1 MRRFLALAL
10 ATSLAPAPAQA
21 TWLPGG
27 TKIDVGN
34 EFVAAAPSPDRIVVA
49 WIRTSASGHELGVR
63 ARAWTAEGDLAP
75 GWSSSGVVLSDLPG
89 YNRSPVICE
98 DGAGGVFV
106 AWVNMNLMG
115 TESNLRLQ
123 HVSAAGSLAAGWPAE
138 GLLLATAGTYP
149 NAPAI
154 AHDGAGGALVGL
166 PECSTDGSCHVR
178 VHRID
183 ANGVPNAGWPL
194 GGLSIPNAYDVGLA
208 AQDEHLFVSTSEYD
222 YQGLTGMRI
231 QRLDGNA
238 VPDPGWPQTGA
249 TLPSARFA
257 SQMRLYPDG
266 TGGVFA
272 GWGQFLIC
280 LDLCPPPAR
289 WAARILGNG
298 VPDARWGP
306 GRGALSNAPDGTG
319 GMLMG
324 LASGGRPSALRLDA
338 SGAAMPGWASGGN
351 AAMTEV
357 VDPWDI
363 WVLGDGEGGAFVA
376 WRDYRTGENRLY
388 ASRLDALGRLAD
400 GWPATGSFTGARRS
414 DGQVQLV
421 GLSNGVAI
429 AVWMEWTFPGYYT
442 GYLLPL
448 RPWEPGPIAD
458 LRPIQ
463 DEVGFGIVHVRPNP
477 AHGPIVAIVELKNE
491 GPARLE
497 LLDATGR
504 VRETQDFSFLA
515 QARGAVRFNQARA
528 LPAGVYWVRLTQG
541 PRVASKKLV
550 VLE

>member
-1 MRRFLALAL
+1 MRRILALAL
-10 ATSLAPAPAQA
+10 ATSLAPAPAHA
-21 TWLPGG
+21 AWLPGG
-27 TKIDVGN
+27 TKIDDGN
-34 EFVAAAPSPDRIVVA
+34 EFAAAAASPDRIVVA
-49 WIRTSASGHELGVR
+49 WTGVTLHSRVR
-63 ARAWTAEGDLAP
+63 AQAWTPEGGLAP
-75 GWSSSGVVLSDLPG
+75 GWPSSGVVLSDSPG

-98 DGAGGVFV
+98 DGAGGIFV
-106 AWVNMNLMG
+106 AWVNMNLEG
-115 TESNLRLQ
+115 TESSLRLQ
-123 HVSAAGSLAAGWPAE
+123 HVSAAGNVEAGWPAE
-138 GLLLATAGTYP
+138 GLVLASTGMYP

-166 PECSTDGSCHVR
+166 PECSTSGGCSVR

-208 AQDEHLFVSTSEYD
+208 AQGEHLFVSTSEYD
-222 YQGLTGMRI
+222 YQGLIGMRI

-257 SQMRLYPDG
+257 SQMRLFPDG

-272 GWGQFLIC
+272 GWGQLLVC
-280 LDLCPPPAR
+280 LDFCPPPAR
-289 WAARILGNG
+289 WAARVLGSG
-298 VPDARWGP
+298 VPDDRWGP
-306 GRGALSNAPDGTG
+306 GRGALANAPDGTG
-319 GMLMG
+319 GMLLG
-324 LASGGRPSALRLDA
+324 LSSGGRPSALRLDA

-357 VDPWDI
+357 VDPWEV
-363 WVLGDGEGGAFVA
+363 WVLGDGDGGAFVA
-376 WRDYRTGENRLY
+376 WRDYRTGDSRLY
-388 ASRLDALGRLAD
+388 ASRLDASGRLAD
-400 GWPATGSFTGARRS
+400 GWPATGSFIGARS
-414 DGQVQLV
+414 SQGQVQLL
-421 GLSNGVAI
+421 GLSKGVAV
-429 AVWMEWTFPGYYT
+429 AVWTEWTFSGYV
-442 GYLLPL
+442 GYLLPI
-448 RPWEPGPIAD
+448 RPWEPAPIAD

-491 GPARLE
+491 GPARLD
-497 LLDATGR
+497 LLDASGR
-504 VRETQDFSFLA
+504 VRETQDFSFMA

-541 PRVASKKLV
+541 ARVASKKLV